1 MWLNLVYDHKIL
13 DIEKI
18 LKKSP
23 IFFRKSV
30 DKGPVLLLYYS
41 STQLEKVPVQRAFE
55 TSSKN
60 F

>member
-1 MWLNLVYDHKIL
+1 MWLDPIYHHKIL

-18 LKKSP
+18 SKKVPFFLK
-23 IFFRKSV
+23 KSV
-30 DKGPVLLLYYS
+30 DKSPLGLLYYS
-41 STQLEKVPVQRAFE
+41 STHPEKTLAWKGFE